1 MLKTIGFSLVLD
13 VILVNLKNIKVASGL
28 LVLMPG
34 PDFSNLYLA
43 ITLSLRNVKLMF
55 NIH

>member
-34 PDFSNLYLA
+34 PDFSNLYLV
-43 ITLSLRNVKLMF
+43 ITLSLRNVTV
-55 NIH
+55 NV